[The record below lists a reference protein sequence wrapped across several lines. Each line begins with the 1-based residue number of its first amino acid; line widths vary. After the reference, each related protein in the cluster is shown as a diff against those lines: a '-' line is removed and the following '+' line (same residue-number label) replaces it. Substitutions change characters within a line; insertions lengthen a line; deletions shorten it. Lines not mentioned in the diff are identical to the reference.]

1 MLGTFMYLFSAQ
13 TCTYLFIYFVLSRV
27 ELLLKQATSTHRTI
41 RIWRQKLYGCVLFL
55 KLAPLTPINFLAHGR
70 QHLPFYCRYTLSG
83 ARKSGRHWTSRQG
96 FIRASRGVH
105 MPEIVFKHQMEYN
118 YLSNKEKNVT
128 TKLQVFYYFHF
139 KVLDILFKK
148 IKQCYVIIN
157 NKMKTVLLFAVW

>member
-1 MLGTFMYLFSAQ
+1 
-13 TCTYLFIYFVLSRV
+13 
-27 ELLLKQATSTHRTI
+27 
-41 RIWRQKLYGCVLFL
+41 
-55 KLAPLTPINFLAHGR
+55 
-70 QHLPFYCRYTLSG
+70 
-83 ARKSGRHWTSRQG
+83 
-96 FIRASRGVH
+96 